1 MDIHELKASL
11 IDLKSRLDEIKEN
24 VFKITSKKKRLLVI
38 DDELSKEEVWSDLEL
53 SQKCRCFDCLTFF
66 DLAVC

>member
-24 VFKITSKKKRLLVI
+24 VFKITTKERKKVERKKVKRKKKVER
-38 DDELSKEEVWSDLEL
+38 KKN
-53 SQKCRCFDCLTFF
+53 QK
-66 DLAVC
+66 